1 MKSIIFG
8 LFSSLFFSLSFILN
22 RQMSINGGSWIWSSS
37 LRFLFMLPIF
47 IIIVFYRGGLT
58 PLLLSIK
65 SKFLEW
71 LIWSTIGFGVFYSTL
86 CFAANFGPGWLIA
99 SSWQITIV
107 AGALMSPFFFKTVF
121 KDNKKHLIR
130 ETIPKKNLIISLIIL
145 IGVFLLQIDQVSK
158 IGFKDTTF
166 GILFVLIGAFAYPL
180 GNRKMM
186 ALCAG
191 SLDVYQ
197 RILGMI
203 ICSLPFWILLILF
216 EYFRNGAPEKNQI
229 YSSLIVAISSGVIAT
244 ILFFKGT
251 ELVKDDMK
259 KLAIVEATQAGEVI
273 FSLLGEIIF
282 LGELLPS
289 LYSSIGILI
298 IISGLIIQ
306 SLFFNS
312 SNNLEKKLSFD

>member
-1 MKSIIFG
+1 MKSIILG

-65 SKFLEW
+65 SKFIEW
-71 LIWSTIGFGVFYSTL
+71 IIWSTIGFGVFYSTL

-107 AGALMSPFFFKTVF
+107 AGALMSPLFFKTIF
-121 KDNKKHLIR
+121 KNNKKYLIR

-158 IGFKDTTF
+158 IGLRDTTL

-203 ICSLPFWILLILF
+203 ICSLPFWFLLIFF
-216 EYFRNGAPEKNQI
+216 EYFRSGAPEKNQI

-251 ELVKDDMK
+251 ELVKDNMK

-298 IISGLIIQ
+298 VILGLIIQ

-312 SNNLEKKLSFD
+312 SDNLEKKLISD